1 MPKAGLFEV
10 EWNLDEK
17 SRIIKKNEG
26 TSSFCTFKVN
36 GLDSFIFDF
45 YGSIL
50 FLFLVGSLLFFK
62 Q

>member
-1 MPKAGLFEV
+1 MGTFQQWNFSNKPNAGLLEV

-17 SRIIKKNEG
+17 SGIIKKNEG

-45 YGSIL
+45 YGST
-50 FLFLVGSLLFFK
+50 
-62 Q
+62 